1 MRSSEEFQVGY
12 EATTAGGVPI
22 IRTVMN
28 LLPADRVQR
37 IRGILNGTSNF
48 ILTKMREEGI
58 PFKAALHEAQA
69 TRLCRSGSD
78 GRYKW

>member
-1 MRSSEEFQVGY
+1 MFKLGY

-22 IRTVMN
+22 IRTISN
-28 LLPADRVQR
+28 LLPADRVRR

-48 ILTKMREEGI
+48 ILTKMREEEI

-69 TRLCRSGSD
+69 AWLCGSRSNG
-78 GRYKW
+78 